1 MSLHLPSRSKISIM
15 RNVAAVFGLPCGT
28 VTITECDSQVT
39 HNNAGIWFKRHFNVA
54 VVSTLIKSEHNG
66 YVNQKIVHMFD
77 DTNGIAKLDWC
88 GYLLKCLRE
97 ALEISARRFGLGHID
112 TPLHLL
118 NIHGQQTTPNGGGEK
133 NSPHYATLAVEH
145 THQGINIKVMS
156 SKTILSLHVLKPHVV
171 GSLSEATGYEGNP
184 DNIRAMEQIVRD
196 LQGQSI
202 VADTPSFN
210 LGLTQEQQGT
220 GMSANPNNALDYA
233 TVSHQHRS
241 PRALGGGRQCEAPV
255 KHVPANH
262 KRKQTLVPNHGDTR
276 VSVLLIIHT
285 NVV

>member
-39 HNNAGIWFKRHFNVA
+39 HNNAGIWFKRHFSAA

-66 YVNQKIVHMFD
+66 YVNQKRVHMFD

-97 ALEISARRFGLGHID
+97 ALEISASLVEYPWATNYSQWWRGKK
-112 TPLHLL
+112 
-118 NIHGQQTTPNGGGEK
+118 Q
-133 NSPHYATLAVEH
+133 SHYATLAVEH
-145 THQGINIKVMS
+145 THQGSNIKVMS
-156 SKTILSLHVLKPHVV
+156 STTILSLHVLKPHVV

-202 VADTPSFN
+202 VADTPSFS

-233 TVSHQHRS
+233 TVSHQV
-241 PRALGGGRQCEAPV
+241 RALILALPDFLSLYKGVQFVEISTQQKENSIP
-255 KHVPANH
+255 K
-262 KRKQTLVPNHGDTR
+262 L
-276 VSVLLIIHT
+276 
-285 NVV
+285 